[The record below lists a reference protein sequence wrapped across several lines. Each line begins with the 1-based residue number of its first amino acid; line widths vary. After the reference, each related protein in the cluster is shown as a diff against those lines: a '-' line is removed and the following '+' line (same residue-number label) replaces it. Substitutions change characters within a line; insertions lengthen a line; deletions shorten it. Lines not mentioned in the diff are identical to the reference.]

1 MSGLFFVVTV
11 LRKSRTDNFSYIQ
24 IDINLIG
31 ISNTGINNS
40 YRIWRTEGHR
50 IQNQSANNPL
60 YFNSTMY

>member
-1 MSGLFFVVTV
+1 MTKIKLKRSAQMSGLFFVVTV

-40 YRIWRTEGHR
+40 YRI
-50 IQNQSANNPL
+50 
-60 YFNSTMY
+60 